1 MLAHSSP
8 GLWLVLFFFSLIENY
23 LISIHVFPILKAG
36 FPSRAIYEGICVFGM
51 FGNNRRGPNTKLF
64 FPPSTINTE
73 IPLYSFFL
81 FIYLF
86 IKYAPSTSYVDGI
99 EVRQ

>member
-1 MLAHSSP
+1 MLPKTQPNACSQQS
-8 GLWLVLFFFSLIENY
+8 WSL
-23 LISIHVFPILKAG
+23 PG